1 MAKYNKYVK
10 QAVGLIGLA
19 LIVVLFITSI
29 SSYFNTKEIN
39 LLHEGCHKVEGTSI
53 LKIHNNL
60 TSEYSFECK
69 K

>member
-19 LIVVLFITSI
+19 LIGVLLIIVI

-39 LLHEGCHKVEGTSI
+39 LLIDGCHKVEGTSI